1 MMSGLI
7 QENTLT
13 LFLPLMTKVW
23 LQISL
28 QTSGLCSWRVS
39 LDVMSG
45 FDPRKMEI
53 VLLSKWDTG

>member
-1 MMSGLI
+1 MMSALI

-13 LFLPLMTKVW
+13 PFLPLMTKVL

-28 QTSGLCSWRVS
+28 QTSGLCSWRVG
-39 LDVMSG
+39 LDVMFG